1 MKVINFEKENQIQ
14 PLFLG
19 ESLGVQKYLS
29 PQHPKLEALT
39 VRQMEYFW
47 RPERHAANIAQDNL
61 DYPNLTESERHVF
74 LSNIQYQIVLDTIQG
89 RAIIPALMPFVS
101 CDELESCITAWQF
114 FENIHSRSYSFI
126 LKNVLPQPEDVFDG
140 IDKVQE
146 IIERSNDIC
155 NQYEELITYAIQY
168 SERTS
173 YSEKIP
179 LDKDELDTLKTSI
192 YLTLISINILEGVR
206 FYTSFACSFALAENN
221 KMLGTGKILSEISR
235 DEACLTGDHEVLTEK
250 GWKRL
255 DALDKTELV
264 AQYTKDKEIEFVRPT
279 GYVDKY
285 YEGDLYTYKNQKG
298 HYEFEMTA
306 DHRVIWRD
314 AIAKTIEENVASEFR
329 PACSKQVI
337 ACGLKKGGDIDTL
350 SPVDRLRIAVQADGH
365 LHDQTLRDGSI
376 SGYHTLSLRLTRDR
390 KKFRIEQL
398 IKELPDTFKHKVS
411 PVKDN
416 LDELCYR
423 FWVPI
428 EYNISKD
435 FEWVDLTRITGNW
448 AREFVTELAYWD
460 GHLRYGDLSN
470 IYYSTCRSDVAD
482 SVQAIAALSGWRCFR
497 GIQVDN
503 RKESYSDI
511 HRLTILPDKDFY
523 SAGTP
528 KNMTKAPYSGRVYC
542 VEVPSGMF
550 LVRKNN
556 KVGVTGNCHLQI
568 TQYLINTLQSN
579 KDWQHI
585 TQSPQVRSQVESMY
599 RSAVQ
604 QEEDW
609 SKYLFSKGCLLGLNE
624 AILSEFIKWICNM
637 RTDVIGY
644 GKLYPESKSNPITWI
659 LRHLGGAET
668 QSALQETVTNTYLEG
683 GGLDLTK
690 PLDFSSKK
698 RKFSL

>member
-1 MKVINFEKENQIQ
+1 MKVINFEKENQTQ

-146 IIERSNDIC
+146 IIARSNDIC
-155 NQYEELITYAIQY
+155 SQYEELITYAIQY

-192 YLTLISINILEGVR
+192 YLTLISVNILEGVR

-221 KMLGTGKILSEISR
+221 KMLGTGKILSEIAR
-235 DEACLTGDHEVLTEK
+235 DEAV
-250 GWKRL
+250 
-255 DALDKTELV
+255 
-264 AQYTKDKEIEFVRPT
+264 
-279 GYVDKY
+279 
-285 YEGDLYTYKNQKG
+285 
-298 HYEFEMTA
+298 
-306 DHRVIWRD
+306 
-314 AIAKTIEENVASEFR
+314 
-329 PACSKQVI
+329 
-337 ACGLKKGGDIDTL
+337 
-350 SPVDRLRIAVQADGH
+350 H
-365 LHDQTLRDGSI
+365 L
-376 SGYHTLSLRLTRDR
+376 
-390 KKFRIEQL
+390 
-398 IKELPDTFKHKVS
+398 
-411 PVKDN
+411 N
-416 LDELCYR
+416 
-423 FWVPI
+423 
-428 EYNISKD
+428 
-435 FEWVDLTRITGNW
+435 
-448 AREFVTELAYWD
+448 
-460 GHLRYGDLSN
+460 
-470 IYYSTCRSDVAD
+470 
-482 SVQAIAALSGWRCFR
+482 
-497 GIQVDN
+497 
-503 RKESYSDI
+503 
-511 HRLTILPDKDFY
+511 
-523 SAGTP
+523 
-528 KNMTKAPYSGRVYC
+528 
-542 VEVPSGMF
+542 
-550 LVRKNN
+550 
-556 KVGVTGNCHLQI
+556 I
-568 TQYLINTLQSN
+568 TQYLVNTLNSD
-579 KDWQHI
+579 KDWLHI
-585 TQSPQVRSQVESMY
+585 TQDLKIRSQVEAMY

-609 SKYLFSKGCLLGLNE
+609 AKYLFSKGCLLGLNE
-624 AILSEFIKWICNM
+624 AILSEFIRWICNM

-644 GKLYPESKSNPITWI
+644 GQLYPESKSNPITWI

-690 PLDFSSKK
+690 PLNFSSKK

>member
-235 DEACLTGDHEVLTEK
+235 DEA
-250 GWKRL
+250 
-255 DALDKTELV
+255 
-264 AQYTKDKEIEFVRPT
+264 Q
-279 GYVDKY
+279 
-285 YEGDLYTYKNQKG
+285 
-298 HYEFEMTA
+298 
-306 DHRVIWRD
+306 
-314 AIAKTIEENVASEFR
+314 
-329 PACSKQVI
+329 
-337 ACGLKKGGDIDTL
+337 
-350 SPVDRLRIAVQADGH
+350 H
-365 LHDQTLRDGSI
+365 L
-376 SGYHTLSLRLTRDR
+376 
-390 KKFRIEQL
+390 
-398 IKELPDTFKHKVS
+398 
-411 PVKDN
+411 N
-416 LDELCYR
+416 
-423 FWVPI
+423 
-428 EYNISKD
+428 
-435 FEWVDLTRITGNW
+435 
-448 AREFVTELAYWD
+448 
-460 GHLRYGDLSN
+460 
-470 IYYSTCRSDVAD
+470 
-482 SVQAIAALSGWRCFR
+482 
-497 GIQVDN
+497 
-503 RKESYSDI
+503 
-511 HRLTILPDKDFY
+511 
-523 SAGTP
+523 
-528 KNMTKAPYSGRVYC
+528 
-542 VEVPSGMF
+542 
-550 LVRKNN
+550 
-556 KVGVTGNCHLQI
+556 I
-568 TQYLINTLQSN
+568 TQYLVNTLNSD

-585 TQSPQVRSQVESMY
+585 TQSPQVRSQVEDMY

-609 SKYLFSKGCLLGLNE
+609 AKYLFSKGCLLGLNE
-624 AILSEFIKWICNM
+624 AILSEFIKWICNT
-637 RTDVIGY
+637 RTKAIGY
-644 GKLYPESKSNPITWI
+644 GELYPESKSNPITWI

>member
-1 MKVINFEKENQIQ
+1 MKVINFEKKNQIQ

-19 ESLGVQKYLS
+19 ETLGVQKYLS

-61 DYPNLTESERHVF
+61 DYPNLTEAERHVF

-126 LKNVLPQPEDVFDG
+126 LKNVLSQPEDIFDG

-146 IIERSNDIC
+146 IIARSNDIC
-155 NQYEELITYAIQY
+155 TQYEELIGFAIQY

-179 LDKDELDTLKTSI
+179 LDKEELDTLKTSI

-206 FYTSFACSFALAENN
+206 FYNSFACSFALAENN

-235 DEACLTGDHEVLTEK
+235 DESL
-250 GWKRL
+250 
-255 DALDKTELV
+255 
-264 AQYTKDKEIEFVRPT
+264 
-279 GYVDKY
+279 
-285 YEGDLYTYKNQKG
+285 
-298 HYEFEMTA
+298 
-306 DHRVIWRD
+306 
-314 AIAKTIEENVASEFR
+314 
-329 PACSKQVI
+329 
-337 ACGLKKGGDIDTL
+337 
-350 SPVDRLRIAVQADGH
+350 H
-365 LHDQTLRDGSI
+365 L
-376 SGYHTLSLRLTRDR
+376 
-390 KKFRIEQL
+390 
-398 IKELPDTFKHKVS
+398 
-411 PVKDN
+411 N
-416 LDELCYR
+416 
-423 FWVPI
+423 
-428 EYNISKD
+428 
-435 FEWVDLTRITGNW
+435 
-448 AREFVTELAYWD
+448 
-460 GHLRYGDLSN
+460 
-470 IYYSTCRSDVAD
+470 
-482 SVQAIAALSGWRCFR
+482 
-497 GIQVDN
+497 
-503 RKESYSDI
+503 
-511 HRLTILPDKDFY
+511 
-523 SAGTP
+523 
-528 KNMTKAPYSGRVYC
+528 
-542 VEVPSGMF
+542 
-550 LVRKNN
+550 
-556 KVGVTGNCHLQI
+556 I
-568 TQYLINTLQSN
+568 TQYLVNSLNSDS
-579 KDWQHI
+579 DWQHI
-585 TQSPQVRSQVESMY
+585 TQDPQIRAQVETMY

-609 SKYLFSKGCLLGLNE
+609 AKYLFSKGCLLGLNE
-624 AILSEFIKWICNM
+624 AILSEFIRWICNM

>member
-1 MKVINFEKENQIQ
+1 MKVVNFEKKSRIQ

-29 PQHPKLEALT
+29 PQHPKLEVLT
-39 VRQMEYFW
+39 ERQMGYFW
-47 RPERHAANIAQDNL
+47 QPQRHAANIAQDNL

-89 RAIIPALMPFVS
+89 RAIIPALMSFVS
-101 CDELESCITAWQF
+101 CDELESCINAWQF
-114 FENIHSRSYSFI
+114 FENIHSRSYTYI

-140 IDKVQE
+140 IDKIQE
-146 IIERSNDIC
+146 IISRSNDIC
-155 NQYEELITYAIQY
+155 NQYEELIELSNKY
-168 SERTS
+168 SLNGGKEHGAFLNR
-173 YSEKIP
+173 
-179 LDKDELDTLKTSI
+179 LKKSI
-192 YLTLISINILEGVR
+192 YLTLISINILEGIR
-206 FYTSFACSFALAENN
+206 FYTSFACSFSLAEQN
-221 KMLGTGKILSEISR
+221 KMLGTGKILSEIAR
-235 DEACLTGDHEVLTEK
+235 DESCLTGDHEVLTEK

-264 AQYTKDKEIEFVRPT
+264 AQYTKDKKIEFVRPT
-279 GYVDKY
+279 GYVDKH

-314 AIAKTIEENVASEFR
+314 AIPKTIEENVASEFR
-329 PACSKQVI
+329 PACSKQII

-365 LHDQTLRDGSI
+365 LHDQILRDGSI
-376 SGYHTLSLRLTRDR
+376 SGYHTLHILLTRGR
-390 KKFRIEQL
+390 KKDRIEQL
-398 IKELPDTFKHKVS
+398 MKDLPDTFKYKVC

-416 LDELCYR
+416 PNELCYK

-428 EYNISKD
+428 EYQISKD

-448 AREFVTELAYWD
+448 AREFITELAYWD
-460 GHLRYGDLSN
+460 GHLRNGDLSN

-482 SVQAIAALSGWRCFR
+482 SVQAIAALTGWRCFR
-497 GIQVDN
+497 GIQVDS
-503 RKESYSDI
+503 RKESYKDM
-511 HRLTILPDKDFY
+511 HRLTILPNKDFY

-556 KVGVTGNCHLQI
+556 KVAVTGNCHLQI
-568 TQYLINTLQSN
+568 TQYLINTLN
-579 KDWQHI
+579 TDPDWQHI
-585 TQSPQVRSQVESMY
+585 TQSPQVRSQVECMY

-609 SKYLFSKGCLLGLNE
+609 AKYLFSKGCLLGLNE
-624 AILSEFIKWICNM
+624 SILSEFIRWICNL

-644 GKLYPESKSNPITWI
+644 GQLYPEAKTNPINWI
-659 LRHLGGAET
+659 LNHLAGSEK
-668 QSALQETVTNTYLEG
+668 QSAQQETITNSYIDG

-698 RKFSL
+698 RRFSL

>member
-1 MKVINFEKENQIQ
+1 MKVINFEKKNQIQ

-61 DYPNLTESERHVF
+61 DYPNLTEAERHVF

-126 LKNVLPQPEDVFDG
+126 LKNVLPQPEDIFDG

-146 IIERSNDIC
+146 IIARSNDIC
-155 NQYEELITYAIQY
+155 TQYEELIRYANKY
-168 SERTS
+168 SLGDGKAFGITPDAIKRA
-173 YSEKIP
+173 
-179 LDKDELDTLKTSI
+179 I

-206 FYTSFACSFALAENN
+206 FYNSFACSFALAENN

-235 DEACLTGDHEVLTEK
+235 DEAL
-250 GWKRL
+250 
-255 DALDKTELV
+255 
-264 AQYTKDKEIEFVRPT
+264 
-279 GYVDKY
+279 
-285 YEGDLYTYKNQKG
+285 
-298 HYEFEMTA
+298 
-306 DHRVIWRD
+306 
-314 AIAKTIEENVASEFR
+314 
-329 PACSKQVI
+329 
-337 ACGLKKGGDIDTL
+337 
-350 SPVDRLRIAVQADGH
+350 H
-365 LHDQTLRDGSI
+365 L
-376 SGYHTLSLRLTRDR
+376 
-390 KKFRIEQL
+390 
-398 IKELPDTFKHKVS
+398 
-411 PVKDN
+411 N
-416 LDELCYR
+416 
-423 FWVPI
+423 
-428 EYNISKD
+428 
-435 FEWVDLTRITGNW
+435 
-448 AREFVTELAYWD
+448 
-460 GHLRYGDLSN
+460 
-470 IYYSTCRSDVAD
+470 
-482 SVQAIAALSGWRCFR
+482 
-497 GIQVDN
+497 
-503 RKESYSDI
+503 
-511 HRLTILPDKDFY
+511 
-523 SAGTP
+523 
-528 KNMTKAPYSGRVYC
+528 
-542 VEVPSGMF
+542 
-550 LVRKNN
+550 
-556 KVGVTGNCHLQI
+556 I
-568 TQYLINTLQSN
+568 TQYLVNFLNSDS
-579 KDWQHI
+579 DWQYI
-585 TQSPQVRSQVESMY
+585 TQDPKIRSQVESMY

-609 SKYLFSKGCLLGLNE
+609 AKYLFSKGCLLGLNE
-624 AILSEFIKWICNM
+624 AILSEFIRWICNM